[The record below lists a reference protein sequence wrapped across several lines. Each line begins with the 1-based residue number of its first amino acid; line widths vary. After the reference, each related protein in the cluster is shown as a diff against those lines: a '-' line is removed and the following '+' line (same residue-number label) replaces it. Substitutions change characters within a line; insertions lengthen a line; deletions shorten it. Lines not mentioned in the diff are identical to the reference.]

1 MPEASRVIALCVDDQ
16 VSMLRL
22 LRHAFNQLGVRH
34 IIDATSAAEALAI
47 LAEKRVDIVTLD
59 WNMPGMDGLTLFKA
73 IRQTEKGRNLPII
86 MVTANSEESH
96 VKAAIAAGV
105 RLFLRKP
112 ITVKDMKL
120 RVEAALGKLT

>member
-1 MPEASRVIALCVDDQ
+1 MPEAARVIALCVDDQ

-22 LRHAFNQLGVRH
+22 LRHAFNQLGVRN

-47 LAEKRVDIVTLD
+47 LAEKPVDIVTLD

>member
-22 LRHAFNQLGVRH
+22 LRHAFNQLGVRN

-47 LAEKRVDIVTLD
+47 LAEKPVDIVTLD